1 MWMCTSCYN
10 CIVRCPR
17 ELPITHIMHGLAHYA
32 KRLGLVPKNQPT
44 AKFAQLF
51 WDNLI
56 KKGRVN
62 ELKLGMA
69 LYFMNGFGE
78 GVKTAMGKQK
88 LGLNMMKTK
97 RMNPMEAL
105 GGHAVKDLCGFQKII
120 AEGPGAG
127 RRPHREARRLRRRPP
142 MAKREYSFY
151 PGCSSQ
157 KGASSSN
164 YMNSVETMCEELDI
178 QLNEIPD
185 WNCCAASIGY
195 AGGGELPR
203 LTLSAR
209 NIALSEEH
217 NPGQDIVATCAA
229 CWLSTREAAERLEED
244 ESLMAEANQALAE
257 AGLKLK
263 NETPIKHMVEVLI
276 EDIGYDAIGEKV
288 KKPLEGI
295 KIAGYVG
302 CQTNRPFGIAG
313 ESFENP
319 KYLDK
324 LVETLG
330 GDSIPDYE
338 KKVQCCGGALAF
350 SEPEKSQEMI
360 KGIIESAYDHGAD
373 MIVTPCPVCQMN
385 VEVYQDQINATYGTK
400 FKMPVVYYSTL
411 MSVAFGRSAKDA
423 ALDGQI
429 IPAKKLD
436 ELAAK

>member
-1 MWMCTSCYN
+1 
-10 CIVRCPR
+10 
-17 ELPITHIMHGLAHYA
+17 
-32 KRLGLVPKNQPT
+32 
-44 AKFAQLF
+44 
-51 WDNLI
+51 
-56 KKGRVN
+56 
-62 ELKLGMA
+62 
-69 LYFMNGFGE
+69 
-78 GVKTAMGKQK
+78 
-88 LGLNMMKTK
+88 
-97 RMNPMEAL
+97 
-105 GGHAVKDLCGFQKII
+105 
-120 AEGPGAG
+120 
-127 RRPHREARRLRRRPP
+127 

-164 YMNSVETMCEELDI
+164 YMVSVQTMCEELDI

-185 WNCCAASIGY
+185 WNCCSASIGY

-203 LTLSAR
+203 LALSAR

-229 CWLSTREAAERLEED
+229 CWLATRETQERLQHD
-244 ESLMAEANQALAE
+244 EGLMAETNTALAE
-257 AGLKLK
+257 AGLTLK
-263 NETPIKHMVEVLI
+263 ADAPIKHMAEVLI
-276 EDIGYDAIGEKV
+276 QDIGYDEIGAKV

-313 ESFENP
+313 ESYENP

-324 LVETLG
+324 LVDTLG
-330 GDSIPDYE
+330 ADSIPDYE

-385 VEVYQDQINATYGTK
+385 VEVYQDQINQTFGTK

-411 MSVAFGRSAKDA
+411 MSVAYGRSAQDA
-423 ALDGQI
+423 ALNGQV
-429 IPAKKLD
+429 IPAKKL
-436 ELAAK
+436 EEIANK